1 MKPITP
7 NTKPELKKIQ
17 KALVEL
23 TKSVNEIKSILTV
36 TEPLHQIE
44 HMYPWHSTNTT
55 SAWSFPEEFFGN
67 LTKKLQEISDDFEL
81 TVTVDE
87 ESEDFVG
94 GGVGNKNG
102 FAYVEE
108 DEIEPLDYDNDDD
121 EYIDEHWDMISE
133 EKWSC
138 VEAARNELQ
147 NES

>member
-1 MKPITP
+1 MPGSIWSLYT
-7 NTKPELKKIQ
+7 TCLGR
-17 KALVEL
+17 
-23 TKSVNEIKSILTV
+23 EIV
-36 TEPLHQIE
+36 V
-44 HMYPWHSTNTT
+44 
-55 SAWSFPEEFFGN
+55 FRN
-67 LTKKLQEISDDFEL
+67 LGVVEL

-121 EYIDEHWDMISE
+121 EYIDEHWDMIDE

-147 NES
+147 NEN